1 MAAGNTYESIATT
14 TLGSATATVTF
25 SSIPATYT
33 DLVVVLGIAG
43 LSAVETPKMYF
54 NGDNSSTL
62 YSTIWIS
69 GHNTSAYSSG
79 TTNQST
85 FYGIGAYNTGNSTGV
100 SNIIVQ
106 IPNYS
111 NTTTF
116 KNMLA
121 RNNSTDL
128 SVDATIGL
136 YRSTSA
142 VSSISFIVHGGNTY
156 STGTVFSLYGIKAA

>member
-33 DLVVVLGIAG
+33 DLIVVLGIAG

-54 NGDNSSTL
+54 NGDTSAL
-62 YSTIWIS
+62 YTTTWIS
-69 GHNTSAYSSG
+69 GHNTTAYSG
-79 TTNQST
+79 RTTSQTS
-85 FYGIGAYNTGNSTGV
+85 FYGIGAYNSGNSSGV
-100 SNIIVQ
+100 SSIVIQ
-106 IPNYS
+106 VPNYS
-111 NTTTF
+111 NTTTY
-116 KNMLA
+116 KSMLA

-128 SVDATIGL
+128 SVDATVGL